1 MRLRVNGINPHYL
14 QWLAS
19 LGANGLSG
27 TAVALV
33 EWVEV
38 WPESIGAQMAS
49 RFEKF
54 WTTEDYWAVW
64 LGLGIV
70 VLALAAFAAGG
81 SIKGWAV
88 TPGSWSTLGEFGADF
103 AKNWSAY
110 LTIFL
115 LFGGVFTVSIAI
127 MGRKVSEF
135 VPGFTILFLGALAI
149 FYLAAS
155 PFVGK
160 TLHLGAPLL
169 ALVLGLIIG
178 NIIQLPEWFST
189 ALRTEYYIKTGIV
202 LLGAT
207 LPLTLIFKAGP
218 IAFVQATIVSVCTW
232 LTIYL
237 AATRVFRLE
246 PQFAAVL
253 GAGGAVCGVSASI
266 AVGGAVKAKKDHIAI
281 GIAVVSVWAIV
292 MILVLSV
299 VVKLMVPTPIS
310 PGEAGAW
317 VGTSEFADAA
327 GFAVVAELSSVIEA
341 GVIRASDG
349 SLMNPDDPINTF
361 TLMKV
366 IGRDI
371 WIGIWCLILA
381 VVSVMFWEKEEGAQR
396 TIGFGVIWERF
407 PKFVLG
413 FFAASII
420 MTAVSANPPAD
431 HIGRAPVD
439 GTYKTSAEKIVYD
452 ADFSDYQ
459 PPSDLTDR
467 FDYDATAGE
476 ITYRGEMRLSEY
488 DDLVAAAPAGDPDLR
503 DKKGALKQ
511 LRFKSDW
518 FESELRPRVI
528 SPIKKLRSW
537 AFVLCFLC
545 IGLST
550 RFKDL
555 LTFGLKPFWA
565 FTIGVAVNVPLGYF
579 LSTVVFSR
587 FWSNISDMM

>member
-1 MRLRVNGINPHYL
+1 MVTRLQKL
-14 QWLAS
+14 W
-19 LGANGLSG
+19 
-27 TAVALV
+27 
-33 EWVEV
+33 
-38 WPESIGAQMAS
+38 
-49 RFEKF
+49 K
-54 WTTEDYWAVW
+54 TEDYWAVW

-70 VLALAAFAAGG
+70 LLALFVYWGG
-81 SIKGWAV
+81 SSIKSWAV
-88 TPGSWSTLGEFGADF
+88 TPGSWSSLDGLMADV
-103 AKNWSAY
+103 AHHWTGY
-110 LTIFL
+110 LIIFL
-115 LFGGVFTVSIAI
+115 LFGTVFTISMGI
-127 MGRKVSEF
+127 MGHKVSEYI
-135 VPGFTILFLGALAI
+135 PGYIILFLGSLAI
-149 FYLAAS
+149 FYVAGNS
-155 PFVGK
+155 FVK
-160 TLHLGAPLL
+160 NNLHLGAPLL
-169 ALVLGLIIG
+169 ALLIGLVIG
-178 NIIQLPEWFST
+178 NIIKLPGWFQAS
-189 ALRTEYYIKTGIV
+189 LRTEYYIKTGIV

-207 LPLTLIFKAGP
+207 LPLTLIFSAGP

-237 AATRVFRLE
+237 AATRFFGLE
-246 PQFAAVL
+246 PQFGAVL

-299 VVKLMVPTPIS
+299 VVKLMVPVPIS

-327 GFAVVAELSSVIEA
+327 GFAVVAELSAVIESGA
-341 GVIRASDG
+341 IRAADG
-349 SLMNPDDPINTF
+349 SLLNADDPINTF

-381 VVSVMFWEKEEGAQR
+381 VVSVMFWEKDEGAQR
-396 TIGFGVIWERF
+396 AVGAGVIWERF

-420 MTAVSANPPAD
+420 MTAVSASPPAD
-431 HIGRAPVD
+431 HVGRAAVAD
-439 GTYKTSAEKIVYD
+439 TYKTGAETIVYD
-452 ADFSDYQ
+452 ADFSDYR
-459 PPSDLTDR
+459 PPSALAER
-467 FDYDATAGE
+467 FGFESDAGV
-476 ITYRGEMRLSEY
+476 ITYRGLMKLSEF
-488 DDLVAAAPAGDPDLR
+488 DALKSTIPLGDSDR
-503 DKKGALKQ
+503 KDKIGALKQ
-511 LRFKSDW
+511 LRYKSDW
-518 FESELRPRVI
+518 FESDLKPRVI
-528 SPIKKLRSW
+528 SPVKKLRSW

-550 RFKDL
+550 RFADL

-587 FWSNISDMM
+587 FWSNISEMM

>member
-1 MRLRVNGINPHYL
+1 
-14 QWLAS
+14 
-19 LGANGLSG
+19 LGA
-27 TAVALV
+27 
-33 EWVEV
+33 
-38 WPESIGAQMAS
+38 
-49 RFEKF
+49 
-54 WTTEDYWAVW
+54 D
-64 LGLGIV
+64 
-70 VLALAAFAAGG
+70 LA
-81 SIKGWAV
+81 
-88 TPGSWSTLGEFGADF
+88 
-103 AKNWSAY
+103 NH
-110 LTIFL
+110 LTGHIAIFL
-115 LFGGVFTVSIAI
+115 LFGVVFTVSMAV
-127 MGRKVSEF
+127 MGHKISEYIPGYIFLF
-135 VPGFTILFLGALAI
+135 VGSLAI
-149 FYLAAS
+149 FYLAGNS
-155 PFVGK
+155 FIK
-160 TLHLGAPLL
+160 NTLHLGAPLL
-169 ALVLGLIIG
+169 ALIIGLIIG
-178 NIIQLPEWFST
+178 NIVKLPAWFQTS
-189 ALRTEYYIKTGIV
+189 LRTEYYIKTGIV

-207 LPLTLIFKAGP
+207 LPLTLIFSAGP

-237 AATRVFRLE
+237 AATRFLGLE
-246 PQFAAVL
+246 PQFGAVL

-299 VVKLMVPTPIS
+299 VVKLMVPVPIS

-327 GFAVVAELSSVIEA
+327 GFAVVAELSAVIETGA
-341 GVIRASDG
+341 IRAADG
-349 SLMNPDDPINTF
+349 SLLNPDDPINTF

-396 TIGFGVIWERF
+396 AVGAGVIWERF
-407 PKFVLG
+407 PKFVIG

-420 MTAVSANPPAD
+420 MTAVSANPPED
-431 HIGRAPVD
+431 HVGRAAVQD
-439 GTYKTSAEKIVYD
+439 TYKTGAETIVYD

-459 PPSDLTDR
+459 PPPELADR
-467 FDYDATAGE
+467 FSFDSAAGA
-476 ITYRGEMRLSEY
+476 ITFEGEMKLSEY
-488 DDLVAAAPAGDPDLR
+488 DAMKDAIRGDDDNR
-503 DKKGALKQ
+503 KHQIGALKQ
-511 LRFKSDW
+511 LRYKSNW
-518 FESELRPRVI
+518 FESDLGPQVI

-550 RFKDL
+550 RFADL

-579 LSTVVFSR
+579 LSTVVFSK
-587 FWSNISDMM
+587 FWSNISEMM